1 MKDFTL
7 VVLDMLKSSGVSYG
21 DIRTVLT
28 VDEEIRVKNGKVED
42 VSVSEDLGFGVRVL
56 VDGYWGF
63 SSSFR
68 LSSKDAER
76 VVKEAIE
83 IARSSASIKGKPVQL
98 SREEIYQDTYKTPFE
113 IDPFAVSL
121 EDKIRLLL
129 KTDGILRKDKLV
141 TLTYLTLAFSKVR
154 QVFASTE
161 GALIEQEFVESGG
174 GYTAYSLKDGELQS
188 RSYPAAHGGNYY
200 RAGYEVINEMDLP
213 GNAKRVRE
221 ELSQL
226 TSARLV
232 PTAKMDLI
240 LGTNQMALQIHESIG
255 HAVELDRVLG
265 FEASYAGT
273 SFATLEKLGKFR
285 YGSEIMNV
293 YTDSLT
299 PRALGTFGYDDE
311 GVKAQRRWIV
321 KEGILTGYETSRE
334 TAPIIKETSSGNM
347 RADGWSRIPLIR
359 MTNLSLEPGD
369 KSLEEMISEIK
380 EGILMDTNRSWSID
394 QRRLNFQ
401 FGTEIGWLIKNGKI
415 TEVVKNPVYTGIT
428 PEFWG
433 SLDAIGD
440 KSLWEVWGIPNC
452 GKGEPGQVAHV
463 AHGSSP
469 ARFRKVSIRSAR

>member
-7 VVLDMLKSSGVSYG
+7 IVMDILKSQGVSYG
-21 DIRTVLT
+21 DVRTVLT
-28 VDEEIRVKNGKVED
+28 LEESIRVKNGKIED

-63 SSSFR
+63 SSSYR
-68 LSSKDAER
+68 LTVEDAER

-83 IARSSASIKGKPVQL
+83 IARSSASIKGKPVHL
-98 SREEIYQDTYKTPFE
+98 SQEEIYQDTYRTPFE
-113 IDPFAVSL
+113 IDPFSVSL
-121 EDKIRLLL
+121 EDKIKVLLE
-129 KTDGILRKDKLV
+129 TDSILRKEKFV
-141 TLTYLTLAFSKVR
+141 TLTSLILAFSRVK

-174 GYTAYSLKDGELQS
+174 GYTAYALKDGDLQT

-200 RAGYEVINEMDLP
+200 RAGYEVIKEMDLP
-213 GNAKRVRE
+213 GNAERVRE
-221 ELSQL
+221 ELSEL
-226 TSARLV
+226 LSAK
-232 PTAKMDLI
+232 PAPAGKMDLI

-285 YGSEIMNV
+285 YGSPIMNV
-293 YTDSLT
+293 YTDSIT
-299 PRALGTFGYDDE
+299 PRGLGTFGYDDE

-321 KEGILTGYETSRE
+321 KEGILVGYETSRE
-334 TAPIIKETSSGNM
+334 TAPIIGETSTGNM

-359 MTNLSLEPGD
+359 MTNLCLESGE
-369 KSLEEMISEIK
+369 KTFEEMVSEIK
-380 EGILMDTNRSWSID
+380 EGIYMETNRSWSID
-394 QRRLNFQ
+394 QKRLNFQ

-440 KSLWEVWGIPNC
+440 RSLWELWGIPNC
-452 GKGEPGQVAHV
+452 GKGEPGQTAHV

-469 ARFRKVSIRSAR
+469 ARFRNVSIRSAG